1 MKERG
6 GKTYR
11 GFLAKFFVMLEEK
24 RASHNVSVLAY
35 HIVWI
40 PKYRR
45 RIPVGP
51 VAAALR
57 ELIEAKASEMGW
69 RIVAL
74 EIMPDHIHLFIQ
86 ADAKSSPSSIVKL
99 LKGFTGR
106 RLGKRFPYRRRRGHI
121 WAKGYWISTV
131 GNVSSEAVGRCI
143 ESQSGHTK

>member
-1 MKERG
+1 MGERE

-11 GFLAKFFVMLEEK
+11 GFLAKFFAMLEEK
-24 RASHNVSVLAY
+24 RTSHNVSVLAH

-57 ELIEAKASEMGW
+57 ELIEVKASEMGW

-74 EIMPDHIHLFIQ
+74 EM
-86 ADAKSSPSSIVKL
+86 
-99 LKGFTGR
+99 
-106 RLGKRFPYRRRRGHI
+106 
-121 WAKGYWISTV
+121 
-131 GNVSSEAVGRCI
+131 
-143 ESQSGHTK
+143 SQSGYTK

>member
-1 MKERG
+1 
-6 GKTYR
+6 
-11 GFLAKFFVMLEEK
+11 MLEEK
-24 RASHNVSVLAY
+24 RASHNVSVLAH

-86 ADAKSSPSSIVKL
+86 ADTKSSPSSIVKL
-99 LKGFTGR
+99 LKDFTSG
-106 RLGKRFPYRRRRGHI
+106 RLGK
-121 WAKGYWISTV
+121 
-131 GNVSSEAVGRCI
+131 
-143 ESQSGHTK
+143 

>member
-1 MKERG
+1 VAGRGERG

-11 GFLAKFFVMLEEK
+11 GFLAKFFATLKEK
-24 RASHNVSVLAY
+24 HAPHNVSVLAY

-74 EIMPDHIHLFIQ
+74 EM
-86 ADAKSSPSSIVKL
+86 
-99 LKGFTGR
+99 
-106 RLGKRFPYRRRRGHI
+106 
-121 WAKGYWISTV
+121 
-131 GNVSSEAVGRCI
+131 
-143 ESQSGHTK
+143 SQSGYTK

>member
-1 MKERG
+1 MPGRGKRG

-24 RASHNVSVLAY
+24 RTSHNVSVSAH

-69 RIVAL
+69 GIVAL
-74 EIMPDHIHLFIQ
+74 EM
-86 ADAKSSPSSIVKL
+86 
-99 LKGFTGR
+99 
-106 RLGKRFPYRRRRGHI
+106 
-121 WAKGYWISTV
+121 
-131 GNVSSEAVGRCI
+131 
-143 ESQSGHTK
+143 SQNGHTK

>member
-1 MKERG
+1 MGERE

-11 GFLAKFFVMLEEK
+11 GFPAKFFVMLEEK
-24 RASHNVSVLAY
+24 RASHNVSVLAH

-57 ELIEAKASEMGW
+57 ELIEVKASEMGW

-74 EIMPDHIHLFIQ
+74 EM
-86 ADAKSSPSSIVKL
+86 
-99 LKGFTGR
+99 
-106 RLGKRFPYRRRRGHI
+106 
-121 WAKGYWISTV
+121 
-131 GNVSSEAVGRCI
+131 
-143 ESQSGHTK
+143 SQSGYTK

>member
-1 MKERG
+1 MEERG

-11 GFLAKFFVMLEEK
+11 GFLAKFFAMLEEK
-24 RASHNVSVLAY
+24 HASHNVSVLAY

-69 RIVAL
+69 RIAAL
-74 EIMPDHIHLFIQ
+74 EIMPITYTSLF
-86 ADAKSSPSSIVKL
+86 
-99 LKGFTGR
+99 
-106 RLGKRFPYRRRRGHI
+106 RLYM
-121 WAKGYWISTV
+121 
-131 GNVSSEAVGRCI
+131 
-143 ESQSGHTK
+143 